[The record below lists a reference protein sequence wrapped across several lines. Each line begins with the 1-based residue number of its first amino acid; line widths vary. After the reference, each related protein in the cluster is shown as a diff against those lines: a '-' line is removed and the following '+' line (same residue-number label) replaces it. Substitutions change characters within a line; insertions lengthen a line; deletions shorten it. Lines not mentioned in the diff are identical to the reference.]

1 MQIIARLFSSL
12 NNADK
17 KRKGSEEMKLSR
29 YEQETIILFNADES
43 NAEIYT
49 ADKTVMKRLDQLC
62 NTYPDIYKIKKEDSI
77 SKTYSVP
84 KSYISYRKPRKLSS
98 EQRELARKRMIEL
111 NLHDN

>member
-1 MQIIARLFSSL
+1 
-12 NNADK
+12 
-17 KRKGSEEMKLSR
+17 MKLSK
-29 YEQETIILFNADES
+29 YEQETIILYNAGEK
-43 NAEIYT
+43 NAEVYT
-49 ADKTVMKRLDQLC
+49 ADKSVMKRLDSLC
-62 NTYPDIYKIKKEDSI
+62 VEYPDIYKVKKSDST